1 MPEGAV
7 NTTISFLYQA
17 RERSLTQDEVNEHH
31 FALGR
36 ELERRFGW
44 KG

>member
-7 NTTISFLYQA
+7 NTTITFVYNA
-17 RERSLTQDEVNEHH
+17 RDRSLTQDEVNERQA
-31 FALGR
+31 ALTA

-44 KG
+44 RG